1 MPEPPRTDEGWYVL
15 HDFRRVNWAA
25 WRAAPEEKRQRA
37 LEEGIEYLTT
47 HEDHDGEGWT
57 AVFSVLGHKA
67 DFVVLHLRPTTAE
80 LDTLER
86 RFQQTTLADYATQSS
101 SYLSVTE
108 ASGYSESAREY
119 FDEGETE
126 NEGLQ
131 RYIESRIY
139 PDLPDAEH
147 VCFYPM
153 DKRRDPEY
161 NWYDLPF
168 EERADLMAGHG
179 DIGRGYAGKVKQ
191 IISGSLGL
199 DDYEWGVTLFA
210 DDPTDIKDLLYE
222 MRFDPSSSRYADF
235 GEFYFG
241 RRFPASDLPA
251 FLAGESVPTED
262 AVDGDEAAA
271 GGGLGDDVHALGVDL
286 DLPDDA
292 HGVLVR
298 TESDAET
305 VEEAVDSLRGNFEHY
320 DSHLGTTVLA
330 TEGGTVVVSA
340 WTTASAADTAS
351 GFLADLPGVT
361 STETGPLDGERGADE
376 GHDASTAAD
385 EEATES
391 TDDRIRG
398 ELADLDIYAG
408 KPHGED
414 VYAIVLYSE
423 ADGETLAG
431 EVDDLSDGFD
441 RYDTHVRTAV
451 YEGRATDRHAVVS
464 IWETASAAD
473 TAAGFLGDLPGVVA
487 RAGEGSG
494 FGTMGMFY
502 TVKPEHREEFV
513 EKFDGVGE
521 LLADMDG
528 HRETDLMVN
537 RADENDMFIASQW
550 RAQEDAM
557 AFFGSDDFRETVQW
571 GRDILADRPRHVFLA

>member
-15 HDFRRVNWAA
+15 HDFRRINWAA

-37 LEEGIEYLTT
+37 LEEGVEYLTAN
-47 HEDHDGEGWT
+47 EGHDGEGWT

-67 DFVVLHLRPTTAE
+67 DFLVVHLRPTTRE

-86 RFQQTTLADYATQSS
+86 QFQGTTLADYATQTS

-119 FDEGETE
+119 FEDGDIEDEG
-126 NEGLQ
+126 LK

-168 EERADLMAGHG
+168 DERADLMAGHG

-222 MRFDPSSSRYADF
+222 MRFHPSSSRYADF

-241 RRFPASDLPA
+241 RRFPASDLEA
-251 FLAGESVPTED
+251 LLAGEEIPTG
-262 AVDGDEAAA
+262 DGEEEAPA
-271 GGGLGDDVHALGVDL
+271 GDGLRSEVETLGVDL
-286 DLPDDA
+286 DAPDDA
-292 HGVLVR
+292 HAVLVHS
-298 TESDAET
+298 EAEAER
-305 VEEAVDSLRGNFEHY
+305 VEAAVDDLRGNFEHY
-320 DSHLGTTVLA
+320 DSHLGTTVAA
-330 TEGGTVVVSA
+330 TDDGAAVVSA
-340 WTTASAADTAS
+340 WETASAADTAS
-351 GFLADLPGVT
+351 GFLADLPGATDV
-361 STETGPLDGERGADE
+361 ETGPLGSGGDADGRPANGPSPAATADD
-376 GHDASTAAD
+376 G
-385 EEATES
+385 
-391 TDDRIRG
+391 DDIRG

-414 VYAIVLYSE
+414 VYSIVLYSE
-423 ADGETLAG
+423 ADGGTLAE
-431 EVDDLSDGFD
+431 EVEDLSDGFD
-441 RYDTHVRTAV
+441 RYDTHVRTSV
-451 YEGRATDRHAVVS
+451 YEGRMTDRHAVVS

-473 TAAGFLGDLPGVVA
+473 TAGGFLADLPGVVA

-513 EKFDGVGE
+513 DKFDTVADLLGE
-521 LLADMDG
+521 MEG
-528 HRETDLMVN
+528 HHETDLMVN
-537 RADENDMFIASQW
+537 RGDENDMFIASQW
-550 RAQEDAM
+550 ASKDDAM
-557 AFFGSDDFRETVQW
+557 AFFGSDEFRNTVQW

>member
-1 MPEPPRTDEGWYVL
+1 MPEPPQTDEGWYVL

-37 LEEGIEYLTT
+37 LAEGIEYLTAN
-47 HEDHDGEGWT
+47 EAHDGEGWT

-67 DFVVLHLRPTTAE
+67 DFMVLHLRPTTQE

-86 RFQQTTLADYATQSS
+86 QFQQTTLADYATQSS
-101 SYLSVTE
+101 SYVSVTE
-108 ASGYSESAREY
+108 ASAYSESARDY
-119 FDEGETE
+119 FEEGEVE
-126 NEGLQ
+126 NEGLK

-161 NWYDLPF
+161 NWYDLSF

-191 IISGSLGL
+191 IISGSLGM

-222 MRFDPSSSRYADF
+222 MRFDHSSSRYADF

-251 FLAGESVPTED
+251 LLAGEAIPTGDESTGGEAATESGLREDIEALGVDVEAPSGAHGVIVRSEGEAEAVTD
-262 AVDGDEAAA
+262 AVDG
-271 GGGLGDDVHALGVDL
+271 
-286 DLPDDA
+286 
-292 HGVLVR
+292 
-298 TESDAET
+298 
-305 VEEAVDSLRGNFEHY
+305 LRGNFDHY
-320 DSHLGTTVLA
+320 DSHVATLVQSTGDGTA
-330 TEGGTVVVSA
+330 VVSV

-361 STETGPLDGERGADE
+361 ETETGPLGGGEGSE
-376 GHDASTAAD
+376 DAGGSTPQ
-385 EEATES
+385 S
-391 TDDRIRG
+391 TDDEIRG

-423 ADGETLAG
+423 ADGETLAE
-431 EVDDLSDGFD
+431 EVEDLSDGFD

-451 YEGRATDRHAVVS
+451 YEGRVTDRHAVVS

-473 TAAGFLGDLPGVVA
+473 TAAGFLGDLPGIVA
-487 RAGEGSG
+487 RAGEESG

-502 TVKPEHREEFV
+502 TVKPDHREEFV
-513 EKFDGVGE
+513 EKFDTVGD
-521 LLADMDG
+521 LLDDMDG
-528 HRETDLMVN
+528 HHETDLMAN
-537 RADENDMFIASQW
+537 LADENDMFIASQW
-550 RAQEDAM
+550 RSQEDAM
-557 AFFGSDDFRETVQW
+557 AFFGSDAFRDTVQW

>member
-1 MPEPPRTDEGWYVL
+1 ML

-25 WRAAPEEKRQRA
+25 WRAAPEEKRRRA
-37 LEEGIEYLTT
+37 LDEGVEYLT
-47 HEDHDGEGWT
+47 DHADHGGEGWT

-67 DFVVLHLRPTTAE
+67 DFMVLHLRPTTRE

-86 RFQQTTLADYATQSS
+86 QFQQTTLADYATQSS
-101 SYLSVTE
+101 SYVSVTE
-108 ASGYSESAREY
+108 ASGYSESARDY
-119 FDEGETE
+119 FTDGDIEDEG
-126 NEGLQ
+126 LK

-210 DDPTDIKDLLYE
+210 DDPTDIKELLYE

-251 FLAGESVPTED
+251 LLAGEEIPTD
-262 AVDGDEAAA
+262 DGDADDEAGAT
-271 GGGLGDDVHALGVDL
+271 GDSLREDVEALGVDV
-286 DLPDDA
+286 DDADDA
-292 HGVLVR
+292 HAVLVR
-298 TESDAET
+298 SEADAAT
-305 VEEAVDSLRGNFEHY
+305 VEEAVDGLRGNFEHY
-320 DSHLGTTVLA
+320 DSHLGTTVA
-330 TEGGTVVVSA
+330 STDEGTVVVSV
-340 WTTASAADTAS
+340 WETDSAADTAS
-351 GFLADLPGVT
+351 GFLADLPGVA
-361 STETGPLDGERGADE
+361 STETGPLGGDGAGEDGSTRTDHAD
-376 GHDASTAAD
+376 D
-385 EEATES
+385 E
-391 TDDRIRG
+391 DDIRG

-423 ADGETLAG
+423 ADGETLAE
-431 EVDDLSDGFD
+431 EVDDISDGFD
-441 RYDTHVRTAV
+441 RYDTHVRTSV
-451 YEGRATDRHAVVS
+451 YGGRATDRRAVVS
-464 IWETASAAD
+464 VWETASAAD
-473 TAAGFLGDLPGVVA
+473 TAAGFIADLPDVVA
-487 RAGEGSG
+487 RAGEESG

-513 EKFDGVGE
+513 DKFDTVGD
-521 LLADMDG
+521 LLADMEG
-528 HRETDLMVN
+528 HDETDLMVN
-537 RADENDMFIASQW
+537 VDDENDMFIASQW
-550 RAQEDAM
+550 RSQEDAM
-557 AFFGSDDFRETVQW
+557 EFFRSEAFRNTVRW

>member
-25 WRAAPEEKRQRA
+25 WRAAPEEKRRRA
-37 LEEGIEYLTT
+37 LEEGVEYLTT

-67 DFVVLHLRPTTAE
+67 DFMVLHLRPTTRE

-101 SYLSVTE
+101 SYVSVTE

-119 FDEGETE
+119 FSEGETADT
-126 NEGLQ
+126 GLQ

-153 DKRRDPEY
+153 DKRRDAEY
-161 NWYDLPF
+161 NWYDLSF
-168 EERADLMAGHG
+168 DERADLMAGHG

-191 IISGSLGL
+191 IISGSLGM

-210 DDPTDIKDLLYE
+210 DDPTDIKELLYE

-241 RRFPASDLPA
+241 RRFPASDLSA
-251 FLAGESVPTED
+251 LLAGDPIPTDGERVD
-262 AVDGDEAAA
+262 ASSGERGLYGD
-271 GGGLGDDVHALGVDL
+271 LDALGVDL
-286 DLPDDA
+286 DVPADA
-292 HGVLVR
+292 HAVLVHS
-298 TESDAET
+298 ESDAET

-320 DSHLGTTVLA
+320 DSHLLTNVLA
-330 TEGGTVVVSA
+330 TDEETIVVSA

-361 STETGPLDGERGADE
+361 DTETGPLGGGGDGAGASDHDDTAQTTEDE
-376 GHDASTAAD
+376 
-385 EEATES
+385 
-391 TDDRIRG
+391 IRG

-431 EVDDLSDGFD
+431 AVDDLSEGFD

-473 TAAGFLGDLPGVVA
+473 TAAGFLGDLPGIVA
-487 RAGEGSG
+487 RAGEESG

-502 TVKPEHREEFV
+502 TVKPDHREEFV
-513 EKFDGVGE
+513 ETFDGVGG
-521 LLADMDG
+521 LLADMEG

-537 RADENDMFIASQW
+537 LADENDMFIASQW
-550 RAQEDAM
+550 RAREDAM
-557 AFFGSDDFRETVQW
+557 AFFGSDAFRETVQW
-571 GRDILADRPRHVFLA
+571 GRDVLADRPRHVFLA

>member
-37 LEEGIEYLTT
+37 LEEGIDYLTE
-47 HEDHDGEGWT
+47 HADHDGEGWT

-67 DFVVLHLRPTTAE
+67 DFMVLHLRPTTRE

-86 RFQQTTLADYATQSS
+86 GFQQTTLADYATQSS
-101 SYLSVTE
+101 SYVSVTE
-108 ASGYSESAREY
+108 ASGYSESARDY
-119 FDEGETE
+119 FEDGDIEDEG
-126 NEGLQ
+126 LK

-139 PDLPDAEH
+139 PDLPDADH

-168 EERADLMAGHG
+168 DERADLMAGHG
-179 DIGRGYAGKVKQ
+179 DIGRGYAGKVSQ

-222 MRFDPSSSRYADF
+222 MRFDPSSSKYADF

-251 FLAGESVPTED
+251 LLAGEEIPTETGD
-262 AVDGDEAAA
+262 DGDE
-271 GGGLGDDVHALGVDL
+271 GVEDGLREDVEALGVDI
-286 DLPDDA
+286 DAPEDA
-292 HGVLVR
+292 HAVLVR
-298 TESDAET
+298 SDADADD
-305 VEEAVDSLRGNFEHY
+305 VEEAVDGLRGNFEHY
-320 DSHLGTTVLA
+320 DSHLGTTVES
-330 TEGGTVVVSA
+330 TDEGTVVVSV
-340 WTTASAADTAS
+340 WETGSAADTAS

-361 STETGPLDGERGADE
+361 STETGPLGGGASATTRTE
-376 GHDASTAAD
+376 QAA
-385 EEATES
+385 EE
-391 TDDRIRG
+391 DDIRG
-398 ELADLDIYAG
+398 ELANLDIYAG

-423 ADGETLAG
+423 ADGETLTE

-441 RYDTHVRTAV
+441 RYDTHVRTSV
-451 YEGRATDRHAVVS
+451 YEGQATDRYAVVS
-464 IWETASAAD
+464 IWETSSAAD
-473 TAAGFLGDLPGVVA
+473 TAAGFLADLPGIVA
-487 RAGEGSG
+487 RAGEESG

-513 EKFDGVGE
+513 DKFQTVGG
-521 LLADMDG
+521 LLDDMEG
-528 HRETDLMVN
+528 HDETDLMVN
-537 RADENDMFIASQW
+537 LADENDMFIASQW
-550 RAQEDAM
+550 RAREDAM
-557 AFFGSDDFRETVQW
+557 EFFRSDAFRNTVQW
-571 GRDILADRPRHVFLA
+571 GRDILTDRPRHVFLA